1 MRICII
7 LMILLALAGCSRK
20 HPTEHH
26 ILPVGFSGVYKI
38 EKAGGPSGGY
48 KREGNRYVFTI
59 PESGVIRVASD
70 AFETHCLQRNKPL
83 SVTFEDGQEIPFF
96 SPATGPPS
104 SEPNGPL
111 WLGLFRSKTAV
122 WCAVGTHDQLSRFLE
137 QVRGEMYQNLER
149 YLPPNMP
156 FHIQGQMPKEARR
169 GIRQPKHTP
178 EELVSL
184 YRRAVTCWDKS
195 MAMGAE
201 LVHSYEYRGKNK
213 TDIRHWKYETTHRR
227 DGDRCEWFGH
237 QEFRGEFNGN
247 AMSFNEQFKI
257 LAGDDFFL
265 YYRKR
270 DNKEEPSI
278 YMAGDVEEL
287 LFTVQAQGNDGG
299 FLLGRM
305 GGIGPAAKMA
315 EMMSESNSLKLIGQ
329 ETLSGSLCHIVEAKT
344 KYGTYTAWI
353 APERGYNALKYTVS
367 KSGRD
372 ILRDDIRIEDQG
384 ITEWV
389 EIVDSIDVQKID
401 GVFVPISGKLAVK
414 AKAGNE
420 WESTDKVEVKC
431 SDIVLDPDFEALG
444 AFRITLPEG
453 TEVTHE
459 DIPGR
464 RSRWADGKF
473 VPDMNKYLIKSLAG
487 KLLPSFDDMMTGF
500 DLKDTTGK
508 MVLVR
513 FWDMNQRPSR
523 NCIQQL
529 GKQSHELK
537 AKDVSTIAIQA
548 SEIDEDELNEWI
560 EENHIPFPVG
570 MIRGNEEEIR
580 ATWVV
585 ILSICSLAARS
596 ESETKAEDNFS
607 VSWSSVTYS
616 RTLQN
621 PKISPSIQIPKASEI
636 VSLDIEVAITDPNL
650 VLGARWEPVIEEIP
664 DVFSVSSD
672 DWLTLTESLAERILD
687 RLDIEPAE
695 SERDTMGHWWTRSA
709 EAVDSYA
716 RAVWLQE
723 VGRPQTELETEV
735 RTGIEADP
743 NCAMFYGF
751 LAAAL
756 RLSR

>member
-1 MRICII
+1 
-7 LMILLALAGCSRK
+7 
-20 HPTEHH
+20 
-26 ILPVGFSGVYKI
+26 
-38 EKAGGPSGGY
+38 
-48 KREGNRYVFTI
+48 
-59 PESGVIRVASD
+59 
-70 AFETHCLQRNKPL
+70 
-83 SVTFEDGQEIPFF
+83 
-96 SPATGPPS
+96 
-104 SEPNGPL
+104 
-111 WLGLFRSKTAV
+111 
-122 WCAVGTHDQLSRFLE
+122 
-137 QVRGEMYQNLER
+137 
-149 YLPPNMP
+149 
-156 FHIQGQMPKEARR
+156 
-169 GIRQPKHTP
+169 
-178 EELVSL
+178 
-184 YRRAVTCWDKS
+184 
-195 MAMGAE
+195 
-201 LVHSYEYRGKNK
+201 
-213 TDIRHWKYETTHRR
+213 
-227 DGDRCEWFGH
+227 
-237 QEFRGEFNGN
+237 
-247 AMSFNEQFKI
+247 
-257 LAGDDFFL
+257 
-265 YYRKR
+265 
-270 DNKEEPSI
+270 
-278 YMAGDVEEL
+278 
-287 LFTVQAQGNDGG
+287 
-299 FLLGRM
+299 
-305 GGIGPAAKMA
+305 
-315 EMMSESNSLKLIGQ
+315 
-329 ETLSGSLCHIVEAKT
+329 
-344 KYGTYTAWI
+344 
-353 APERGYNALKYTVS
+353 
-367 KSGRD
+367 
-372 ILRDDIRIEDQG
+372 
-384 ITEWV
+384 
-389 EIVDSIDVQKID
+389 
-401 GVFVPISGKLAVK
+401 
-414 AKAGNE
+414 
-420 WESTDKVEVKC
+420 
-431 SDIVLDPDFEALG
+431 
-444 AFRITLPEG
+444 
-453 TEVTHE
+453 
-459 DIPGR
+459 
-464 RSRWADGKF
+464 
-473 VPDMNKYLIKSLAG
+473 MNKYLIKSLAG